1 MMNLTPRFRAL
12 RVLCVEEDPVQRKL
26 MEVCL
31 DVAGIEALFASGPAQ
46 ALSLFRR
53 YPVDMIFL
61 DFDQH
66 SEQELAVFRIMRDSG
81 QRGRHVPIL
90 AVTNNDCRWT
100 RAAYREA
107 GFAGLF
113 EKPVE
118 PMRLFRTMDDIL
130 CEYGQPPL
138 LDGRIGYVPQW
149 A

>member
-1 MMNLTPRFRAL
+1 MMTLAPRFRTL
-12 RVLCVEEDPVQRKL
+12 RILCVEEDPVQRRL

-31 DVAGIEALFASGPAQ
+31 EVADIEALFANGAQQ
-46 ALSLFRR
+46 ALALFRR
-53 YPVDMIFL
+53 HPVDMIFL

-66 SEQELAVFRIMRDSG
+66 SEQELAVFRIMRDKG

-90 AVTNNDCRWT
+90 AVTNNDCRWSRT
-100 RAAYREA
+100 AYREA

-118 PMRLFRTMDDIL
+118 PLRLFRAMDDIL
-130 CEYGQPPL
+130 CEFGQPPL
-138 LDGRIGYVPQW
+138 LESGSAYLPQY

>member
-1 MMNLTPRFRAL
+1 MMNLSPRFRAL
-12 RVLCVEEDPVQRKL
+12 RILCVEEDAVQRKL

-31 DVAGIEALFASGPAQ
+31 EVANIEALFANGAQQ

-53 YPVDMIFL
+53 HPVDMIFL

-66 SEQELAVFRIMRDSG
+66 SEQELAVFRIMRDQG

-100 RAAYREA
+100 HSAYREA
-107 GFAGLF
+107 GFAGLY

-118 PMRLFRTMDDIL
+118 PMRLFRIMDDIL

-138 LDGRIGYVPQW
+138 LEKSGYLPQ
-149 A
+149 

>member
-1 MMNLTPRFRAL
+1 MMTLSPRFRAL
-12 RVLCVEEDPVQRKL
+12 RVLCVEEDAVQRKL

-31 DVAGIEALFASGPAQ
+31 GFAGTEVFFAAKPQQ
-46 ALSLFRR
+46 ALALFRR
-53 YPVDMIFL
+53 HPVDMIFL

-66 SEQELAVFRIMRDSG
+66 SEEELAVFRIMRDKG

-90 AVTNNDCRWT
+90 AVTNNDCRWS

-118 PMRLFRTMDDIL
+118 PMRLFRTMDGIL
-130 CEYGQPPL
+130 CEVGQPPL
-138 LDGRIGYVPQW
+138 LERGAGYAPQW

>member
-1 MMNLTPRFRAL
+1 MMNLMPRFRAL
-12 RVLCVEEDPVQRKL
+12 RALCIEEDAVQRKL

-31 DVAGIEALFASGPAQ
+31 NVANIETFFAEGPVQ
-46 ALSLFRR
+46 GLSMFRR
-53 YPVDMIFL
+53 HPVDMIFL

-66 SEQELAVFRIMRDSG
+66 SQEELAAFRIMRDKG

-90 AVTNNDCRWT
+90 AVTNNDCHWT
-100 RAAYREA
+100 HTAYREA

-118 PMRLFRTMDDIL
+118 PTRLFRTVNDVL

-138 LDGRIGYVPQW
+138 LESGYGPQ
-149 A
+149 AA

>member
-1 MMNLTPRFRAL
+1 MMTLTPRYRSL
-12 RVLCVEEDPVQRKL
+12 RILCVEEDPVQRRL

-31 DVAGIEALFASGPAQ
+31 DVANIEVFFADGPQKALG
-46 ALSLFRR
+46 LFRR

-66 SEQELAVFRIMRDSG
+66 SEQELAVFRIMRDTG
-81 QRGRHVPIL
+81 QHGRHVPIL

-100 RAAYREA
+100 QAAYREA

-130 CEYGQPPL
+130 CETGQPPL
-138 LDGRIGYVPQW
+138 LENGPQY